1 VTAVTRSDRRCDER
15 HNLAHPLPF
24 FEVDPLAGF
33 PSKARSGVFIPDA
46 PDGPATTNE
55 DLPMRKTIA
64 VIALAALAAGCSK
77 ETKITAEEARDALP
91 RAEALQIDTPED
103 TGARSGQA
111 IQAMAV
117 GGLAEPTAAEF
128 KPGFWSSSE
137 YARWTYFTAWTVNGG
152 AWWTL
157 TLLRFVTIF
166 PPTQCDDASCTW
178 GPWDEK
184 SALTPGL
191 EIKRWKL
198 VVTKVDDGHFTYV
211 LSAENAVEPQGF
223 LPIVSGVAFPKN
235 PWQGHG
241 EFKINFDNARQ
252 LPEPKEDYGVL
263 TIAYDNE
270 NALSVDASLVGGRSV
285 EDGAHINAAYAFD
298 ATAAG
303 GELQVAFETR
313 DDVSAIDRVSLRSR
327 WDATGAGR
335 GDARVYLTDSPWT
348 LVGEASECWDSRVGG
363 FDLTYDT
370 DPVVAGSCPVGL
382 ETPLYSD
389 LVVP

>member
-1 VTAVTRSDRRCDER
+1 MT
-15 HNLAHPLPF
+15 
-24 FEVDPLAGF
+24 
-33 PSKARSGVFIPDA
+33 
-46 PDGPATTNE
+46 
-55 DLPMRKTIA
+55 KTIA
-64 VIALAALAAGCSK
+64 VVALAALAAGCSK
-77 ETKITAEEARDALP
+77 ETKITAQEARDALP
-91 RAEALQIDTPED
+91 SAEALQIDTPED
-103 TGARSGQA
+103 TAARAAQA

-117 GGLAEPTAAEF
+117 GGQAEPAAAEF
-128 KPGFWSSSE
+128 KPGFWSTSE

-166 PPTQCDDASCTW
+166 PPTQCEEGSCTW
-178 GPWDEK
+178 GPWVED
-184 SALTPGL
+184 SANPMTPGL
-191 EIKRWKL
+191 DIKRWRL
-198 VVTKVDDGHFTYV
+198 VVTKVDEGHFTYV
-211 LSAENAVEPQGF
+211 LSAENALDPQGF

-241 EFKINFDNARQ
+241 EFTIDFDNARR

-270 NALSVDASLVGGRSV
+270 SALSVDATLVGGRNV
-285 EDGAHINAAYAFD
+285 EDGSHINAAYAFD

-327 WDATGAGR
+327 WDSTGAGR
-335 GDARVYLTDSPWT
+335 GDARIYLTDPPWT
-348 LVGEASECWDSRVGG
+348 LTAEASECWDSRVGG

-370 DPVVAGSCPVGL
+370 DPAFGSVEGCPAAFQA
-382 ETPLYSD
+382 PLYSD